1 MTVTRWTFAG
11 VILALTALPLGAQ
24 EVKVRTIGAGLDE
37 SFLRISSADFPHRRE
52 DSGRGLVISE
62 KGEILT
68 AWRTDGPDR
77 TEKLS
82 IQSGLRLGL
91 PTGFG
96 GLAAAGGCNSRA
108 G

>member
-68 AWRTDGPDR
+68 AWRNVCIAGNLQVAVNSLLIPA
-77 TEKLS
+77 KL
-82 IQSGLRLGL
+82 IGVH
-91 PTGFG
+91 PT
-96 GLAAAGGCNSRA
+96 R
-108 G
+108 